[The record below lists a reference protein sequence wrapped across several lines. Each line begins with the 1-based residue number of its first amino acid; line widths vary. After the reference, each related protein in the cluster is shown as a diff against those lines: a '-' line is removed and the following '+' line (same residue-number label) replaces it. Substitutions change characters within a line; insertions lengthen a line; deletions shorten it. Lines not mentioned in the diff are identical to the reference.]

1 MGLILLNS
9 HNNFVDWFCLRFLD
23 NKTGLERITCS
34 RLHYCG
40 AELEF
45 EYIPQ
50 TNAPYTLPL
59 VLIPCINLIYK

>member
-1 MGLILLNS
+1 MGLILNS
-9 HNNFVDWFCLRFLD
+9 HNNFVDWFCLCFLD

-50 TNAPYTLPL
+50 THASYTLPL